1 MGCGGQVYGG
11 RNEADGM
18 VESGQADEGG
28 RLAYG
33 RSQEPGKGYGRTGR
47 QSPIAGGGKQITLQ
61 TLWGIR
67 FFCSNQFSCST
78 ARIQLE
84 EHVRGRAA
92 TRGE

>member
-1 MGCGGQVYGG
+1 MWPLECGGQACDGQ
-11 RNEADGM
+11 NEVDGM

-28 RLAYG
+28 RLACG
-33 RSQEPGKGYGRTGR
+33 QLQEPGGGYGRAGR

-67 FFCSNQFSCST
+67 FFCSNQFSCS
-78 ARIQLE
+78 IQLE
-84 EHVRGRAA
+84 EHVGGRAA